1 MCPETEPI
9 TTVFNADTSGIIAGT
24 NVAKSALKSYGAEV
38 DAVSGHQYTLTKNSY
53 NLAAAFFAINSAAII
68 SKRLLKEFGVE
79 NDVVNRSLDMMTV
92 GLNAVIA
99 ALAIVRAAHIIAGF
113 AAHSHALAAF
123 AAAVGEVS
131 AASLMTGTLLAVA
144 AVASA
149 FAILYAFK
157 APKAQFGGIV
167 KPRPGGTQVT
177 VGEAGEPEAIIP
189 LRRSRE
195 FGFGGTGGD
204 INITMYVQ
212 GDSDEISRN
221 LGRRLQQLRG
231 AGAF

>member
-1 MCPETEPI
+1 MCPETEPV
-9 TTVFNADTSGIIAGT
+9 TTVFDADTSGLVAGAT
-24 NVAKSALKSYGAEV
+24 QAKSALRSYGSEV
-38 DAVSGHQYTLTKNSY
+38 DATATHQYTLTRNSY
-53 NLAAAFFAINSAAII
+53 NLAAAFIAVNSAALI

-79 NDVVNRSLDMMTV
+79 NDAVTRGLDMMTM

-123 AAAVGEVS
+123 AAAVGKVS
-131 AASLMTGTLLAVA
+131 VASLMVGTAVA
-144 AVASA
+144 AGIVAA
-149 FAILYAFK
+149 TFAILYAIK
-157 APKAQFGGIV
+157 APKAQYGGIV
-167 KPRPGGTQVT
+167 KARPGGTQVT

-189 LRRSRE
+189 LHRARQY
-195 FGFGGTGGD
+195 GFGGMGGD

-212 GDSDEISRN
+212 GNSDEISRN
-221 LGRRLQQLRG
+221 LGRRLSQLRG